1 MKVVIPKNIVK
12 YIKLMEQIYNDLLNE
27 LYEEIKTLKKLK

>member
-12 YIKLMEQIYNDLLNE
+12 YIQQMEQIYNDLFNE
-27 LYEEIKTLKKLK
+27 LYEEIKNT

>member
-12 YIKLMEQIYNDLLNE
+12 YIQQMEQIYNDLLNE
-27 LYEEIKTLKKLK
+27 LCEEIKNT